1 MDDRERMARRAA
13 LELTDGAT
21 VNLGFGMPMA
31 VANYIPQGVNVI
43 LETEN
48 GALGVG
54 PTPRL
59 GSQDSD
65 NANAGGMPISL
76 VTGASIFDACTSFGI
91 IRGGHVD
98 AAILGGL
105 EVDQEGN
112 LANWSMPKRSPGM
125 GGAMDLVAGARK
137 IIVMLQHN
145 DKNGGSKILKKCSL
159 PLTGVGVV
167 DVIVTEKAVFN
178 VTPQGLVLKEKLED
192 ITVEEMKAI
201 TEAEFTVDQDLCEY
215 RL

>member
-1 MDDRERMARRAA
+1 MDDREKMARRAA
-13 LELTDGAT
+13 LEFTDGDT

-31 VANYIPQGVNVI
+31 VANYIPQGVNVV

-48 GALGVG
+48 GALGMG

-59 GSQDSD
+59 GNQDSD
-65 NANAGGMPISL
+65 NGNAGGMPISL

-98 AAILGGL
+98 AAILGAL

-125 GGAMDLVAGARK
+125 GGAMDLVTGARK
-137 IIVMLQHN
+137 IIIMMQHN
-145 DKNGGSKILKKCSL
+145 DKNGGSKILKKCTL

-167 DVIVTEKAVFN
+167 DVIVTEKAVFH
-178 VTPQGLVLKEKLED
+178 VTAEGLVLKEKVSD
-192 ITVEEMKAI
+192 ITVEELKAN
-201 TEAEFTVDQDLCEY
+201 TDAEFTVAEDICQY